1 MSMNILL
8 TSWFSTYF
16 KWTLV
21 KSIITLL
28 LISTLSFAQ
37 SVEALKSESKKMYD
51 ASYNMD
57 FEKVLDYTYPKI
69 FDIVSK
75 DVLLKSMDQAFQ
87 NDVLRIR
94 LVFPEPTFSYSDL
107 KKIED
112 KTFCVIRYNSAM
124 RIIFED
130 PLSSEQITQMTNS
143 FNENMK
149 NKKVTFEKS
158 RNGFYVEGE
167 EIMIGVSDELTNN
180 EWKFINYDSNQSR
193 IFQMIFN
200 ESIKKELGL
209 N

>member
-1 MSMNILL
+1 MNILL

>member
-1 MSMNILL
+1 MLIFEKNFVM
-8 TSWFSTYF
+8 
-16 KWTLV
+16 

>member
-1 MSMNILL
+1 LKK
-8 TSWFSTYF
+8 YF
-16 KWTLV
+16 AMKL
-21 KSIITLL
+21 IITFL

-75 DVLLKSMDQAFQ
+75 DVLLQGMDQAFQ

-94 LVFPEPTFSYSDL
+94 LVFPEPKFSYSEL

-112 KTFCVIRYNSAM
+112 RTFCVIRYNSAM
-124 RIIFED
+124 RIIFEE
-130 PLSSEQITQMTNS
+130 PLSAEQITEMTNS

-167 EIMIGVSDELTNN
+167 EIMIAVADELTNS

>member
-1 MSMNILL
+1 M
-8 TSWFSTYF
+8 
-16 KWTLV
+16 
-21 KSIITLL
+21 KSIIALL

-57 FEKVLDYTYPKI
+57 FEKVLDHTYPKI